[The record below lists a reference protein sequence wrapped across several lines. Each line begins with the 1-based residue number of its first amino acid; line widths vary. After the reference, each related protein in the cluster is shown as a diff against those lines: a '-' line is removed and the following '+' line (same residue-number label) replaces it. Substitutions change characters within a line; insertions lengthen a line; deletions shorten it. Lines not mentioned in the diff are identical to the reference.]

1 MPKAIMVVQSEP
13 ADPSREAEYERW
25 YRDTHIPQ
33 ICATPGFVGARRY
46 KRRDGG
52 DGPHYLAI
60 YEIEADDIDEARR
73 ALSARTAAGEVDKS
87 DLLCTD
93 PPPVV
98 ALYEL
103 LE

>member
-1 MPKAIMVVQSEP
+1 MPKAIMVVQSSP
-13 ADPSREAEYERW
+13 VAPSREAEYNEW
-25 YRDTHIPQ
+25 YRDTHLPQ

-46 KRRDGG
+46 KRRDG
-52 DGPHYLAI
+52 DGGPQYLAI

-73 ALSARTAAGEVDKS
+73 ALSVRTAAGEVEKS
-87 DLLCTD
+87 DVLATD